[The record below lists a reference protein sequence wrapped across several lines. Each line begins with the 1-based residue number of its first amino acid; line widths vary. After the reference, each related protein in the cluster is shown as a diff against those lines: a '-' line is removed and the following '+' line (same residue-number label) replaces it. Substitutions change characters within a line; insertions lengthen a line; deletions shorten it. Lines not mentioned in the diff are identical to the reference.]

1 MKKTGVMGKV
11 RDSCGRDTMSNTVDQ
26 SGSVGH
32 SPNLASDRNS
42 CTGNGD
48 SARKGACGQMCAT
61 KHGRRRSRGQRIE
74 QKSTKVRRRKAGAPR
89 SNEGMSLATLAK
101 EYIWLWDVRHG
112 ISTSEIAMREG
123 ISVRLVQFG
132 VLRAEALEKN
142 CPTEAP
148 IRMPRLIPLFPLGP
162 LTPQSACRHNG
173 PIETGSL
180 FCCVVCHVSGID
192 DHPGLERDPLTD
204 PAPEP
209 KPAPAPAAKKTTR
222 ETRKQRR
229 QRVYGTPSL
238 MSDS

>member
-1 MKKTGVMGKV
+1 MRKTGAMGKAG
-11 RDSCGRDTMSNTVDQ
+11 DSCGRDTMPNTVDQ
-26 SGSVGH
+26 SRSVGH
-32 SPNLASDRNS
+32 SPNRACDPGG

-48 SARKGACGQMCAT
+48 GIRKGACGQTCTT
-61 KHGRRRSRGQRIE
+61 KHSRRRSRGQRIE
-74 QKSTKVRRRKAGAPR
+74 QKSTKGKRRKAGTPR
-89 SNEGMSLATLAK
+89 FNEGMSLATLAK

-112 ISTSEIAMREG
+112 ISTSEIAIREG

-148 IRMPRLIPLFPLGP
+148 IRIPPLIPLFPLGP

-192 DHPGLERDPLTD
+192 DHPGLQRDPLTD
-204 PAPEP
+204 PASEP
-209 KPAPAPAAKKTTR
+209 KPAPAAAAKKTTR

-229 QRVYGTPSL
+229 QRVYGTSSL